1 MLLVYPVRRKALR
14 QRGWVWA
21 GGGGGG
27 VDNNDHNNV
36 NNNDKNDDGDFDDD
50 IEPYFNDLITFFKFV
65 KKNCIKHEGGFNH
78 CPS

>member
-1 MLLVYPVRRKALR
+1 LHGNLCTRIGMLLVYPVRRKALR

-36 NNNDKNDDGDFDDD
+36 NNNDKNDDGGAGD
-50 IEPYFNDLITFFKFV
+50 
-65 KKNCIKHEGGFNH
+65 GGDGMGLGGW
-78 CPS
+78 SR